1 VPQESR
7 GAAVSA
13 ADRRDGNT
21 IGASLPRTNALRL
34 LAGRGQYVD
43 DINPPRCLHAV
54 VLRSPYAHA
63 RITRLDVAAAAAAPG
78 VVRVLT
84 GREVVAL
91 CDPYVGV
98 LQHVPGMQSAPQWP
112 LAVERACWQGEPVA
126 LVAAA
131 TRAEAED
138 ALALIE
144 IEWDELPAV
153 TDAESAL
160 DPATPV
166 IHLELGS
173 NLCFERVVEAGDV
186 AAAFAQ
192 AAHVVEAEF
201 VTGRHTAVTLE
212 PRSLLADF
220 NAADGQLT
228 VWHSTQVPYM
238 MQWIIAR
245 HFRLPET
252 QVRVIAPDIGGGF
265 GMKIH
270 IYGDEMAAVAASL
283 VLGRPVKFVADRLES
298 FVGDFHARGHRV
310 RARMALSKDGEI
322 LGVEADDLYGIGAY
336 SGYPRGSANEGLQV
350 SNLVCAAYRRGAY
363 RAVTRAVFQNKAMY
377 GQYRAVG
384 HPVACLVSE
393 GLMDLAAAKLD
404 VDPAEFRRRNYISPE
419 SYPLKLAGGPVL
431 EKLSQHEALEQLL
444 QMMDYRGLRAE
455 QLPLRKQGIHRGI
468 GLASF
473 VENSNPSAATY
484 GQGGVS
490 IASQDS
496 CTLKLTAT
504 GGIVAASSIT
514 ECGQGGYAVIQQ
526 VVAAVCGV
534 PFAQIKVVLG
544 DTETTPVGGGVWGS
558 RGTGIC
564 GEAALQAGKALKAN
578 ILAFVAR
585 LKESEASLYDIR
597 DGHVIDASTA
607 ALVMSLEDVARTAY
621 FRTDQVPKDFQP
633 ELTVTRS
640 YAQKTWNGAYT
651 NGIQASYVEID
662 IDTGFV
668 KLLGHWVV
676 DDCGT
681 IINPLLVDEQI
692 RGACVQGMGAALFEQ
707 CLYSDEGQLLNGSL
721 MDYLVPMAGEMP
733 DIAVGHTCTPTA
745 TSELGAK
752 GAGEAGT
759 AGASAAVLNAV
770 NDALR
775 PLGAS
780 VAEIP
785 ATPERI
791 LRALGRID

>member
-1 VPQESR
+1 M
-7 GAAVSA
+7 SA
-13 ADRRDGNT
+13 ADRHDSST

-34 LAGRGQYVD
+34 LSGRGQYVD
-43 DINPPRCLHAV
+43 DLNPPRCLHAA

-63 RITRLDVAAAAAAPG
+63 RIVKMDVSAAAAAPG
-78 VVRVLT
+78 VVRAIT
-84 GREVVAL
+84 GHDVAAL
-91 CDPYVGV
+91 CDPYVGI
-98 LQHVPGMQSAPQWP
+98 LKHVPGMQSAAQRP
-112 LAVERACWQGEPVA
+112 LAVDRACWQGEPVA
-126 LVAAA
+126 LVVAA

-144 IEWDELPAV
+144 VEWEELPAV
-153 TDAESAL
+153 TGAETAL
-160 DPATPV
+160 DADTPV
-166 IHLELGS
+166 IHPELGS
-173 NLCFERVVEAGDV
+173 NLCFERVVADGDV
-186 AAAFAQ
+186 AASFAH
-192 AAHVVEAEF
+192 AAHVIEAEF
-201 VTGRHTAVTLE
+201 NTSRHTATTLE
-212 PRSLLADF
+212 PRGILADF

-252 QVRVIAPDIGGGF
+252 QVRVIAPDVGGGF

-283 VLGRPVKFVADRLES
+283 LLGRPVKFVADRLES

-310 RARMALSKDGEI
+310 RARMALSQDGEI
-322 LGVEADDLYGIGAY
+322 LGVEVDDLYGIGAY

-363 RAVTRAVFQNKAMY
+363 RAVSRAVFQNKAMY

-393 GLMDLAAAKLD
+393 GLMDLAAAKLGA
-404 VDPAEFRRRNYISPE
+404 DPAEFRRHHYINPD

-431 EKLSQHEALEQLL
+431 EKLSQHEALDALL

-455 QLPLRKQGIHRGI
+455 QSKLRKQGVYRGI

-504 GGIVAASSIT
+504 GGVVAASSIT

-526 VVAAVCGV
+526 VVAAACGV
-534 PFAQIKVVLG
+534 PFAQVKVVIG

-585 LKESEASLYDIR
+585 LKETEASLYDIR
-597 DGHVIDASTA
+597 DGSVIDRQSGAQ
-607 ALVMSLEDVARTAY
+607 VMTLEGVARTAY
-621 FRTDQVPKDFQP
+621 FRTDQVPRDFQP
-633 ELTVTRS
+633 ELAVTRS
-640 YAQKTWNGAYT
+640 YAQKTYNGAYT
-651 NGIQASYVEID
+651 NGIQASYVEVD
-662 IDTGFV
+662 TDTGFV

-681 IINPLLVDEQI
+681 VINPLLVDEQI
-692 RGACVQGMGAALFEQ
+692 RGACVQGIGAALFEQ
-707 CLYSDEGQLLNGSL
+707 CLYSPEGQLLNGSL

-733 DIAVGHTCTPTA
+733 DIAVGHTCTPTQ

-759 AGASAAVLNAV
+759 AGASAAVLNAI

-775 PLGAS
+775 PLGGIVS
-780 VAEIP
+780 EIP
-785 ATPERI
+785 VTPERI
-791 LRALGRID
+791 LRALGRLS